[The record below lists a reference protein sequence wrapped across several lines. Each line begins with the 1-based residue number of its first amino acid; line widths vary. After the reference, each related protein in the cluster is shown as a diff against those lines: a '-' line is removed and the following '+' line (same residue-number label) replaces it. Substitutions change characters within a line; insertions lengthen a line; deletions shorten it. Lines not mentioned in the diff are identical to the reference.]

1 MFSFLLLLFVLCP
14 LVLFGCSAYRVT
26 ISLYCCCPVQVG
38 GGGGGAQKDS
48 RCTTTVVYYSSY
60 SLVIEDYPACDV
72 GAQFTF
78 LQLALLLCFALVW
91 ARIVLLCC
99 LLAPR
104 SAACAR
110 HEADAQQHTHSTVR
124 VVPTFYTGARSYT
137 DSISNVFFFCFFSW
151 RYWREG
157 QTNTQ
162 NIPKRRDSVVVFL
175 SVFLSFLFRCCCWII
190 LVVVLQWWWG
200 EEKSLWHGWKCK

>member
-1 MFSFLLLLFVLCP
+1 MSPPCSVFCCCCLFCVRLCFLGVVRIEYKSILLLSRASWWWWWWCPKGFPMHDDRCLLFILLTCH
-14 LVLFGCSAYRVT
+14 R
-26 ISLYCCCPVQVG
+26 
-38 GGGGGAQKDS
+38 
-48 RCTTTVVYYSSY
+48 
-60 SLVIEDYPACDV
+60 DYPACDV

-91 ARIVLLCC
+91 ARLLLCC

-137 DSISNVFFFCFFSW
+137 DSISNVFFCFFSW

-162 NIPKRRDSVVVFL
+162 NIPKRRDSVVL
-175 SVFLSFLFRCCCWII
+175 FLSFFNHFCF
-190 LVVVLQWWWG
+190 VVVAGLYRLLYYNG
-200 EEKSLWHGWKCK
+200 DGGKKSLWHGWKCK